1 MNIGID
7 FDGVLT
13 NDEEYI
19 MATLYKYCVEH
30 NLEMPTDNLGYE
42 FRKKE
47 CWSMEDVE
55 KYREEYFDSYAENY
69 PPRLFAKE
77 VIDKLR
83 QMGHRIILITGRNN
97 TPFDTPKGEMRRKQ
111 IFDWLEKYNIKFDKI
126 VFAIPPKIDELK
138 ENEIDVMIEDSPIT
152 IPQITDTVKVLCY
165 DDRYNRHISGK
176 NVIRVYCWYDIYD
189 KIVNN
194 KI

>member
-55 KYREEYFDSYAENY
+55 KYREEYFDFYAENY

-83 QMGHRIILITGRNN
+83 QLGHKVILITGRNN
-97 TPFDTPKGEMRRKQ
+97 TYLDTPKGELRRGQ
-111 IFDWLEKYNIKFDKI
+111 IYQWLENNDIVLDKV
-126 VFAIPPKIDELK
+126 VFAISPKIEALK
-138 ENEIDVMIEDSPIT
+138 ENEIDVMIEDSPLS
-152 IPQITDTVKVLCY
+152 IPKINNIVKVLCF
-165 DDRYNRHISGK
+165 DDRYNQHINLE
-176 NVIRVYCWYDIYD
+176 NVTRVYCWYDIYD
-189 KIVNN
+189 KIANN
-194 KI
+194 KF